1 MLYTYI
7 HYYRTVCLIG
17 DIFLFFNENILR
29 SDVYE
34 SSDTFAAF
42 GSSLSSDPAGGVH
55 YSPESQ
61 H

>member
-1 MLYTYI
+1 M
-7 HYYRTVCLIG
+7 
-17 DIFLFFNENILR
+17 
-29 SDVYE
+29 YE

-42 GSSLSSDPAGGVH
+42 GSHLSSDPAGGVH